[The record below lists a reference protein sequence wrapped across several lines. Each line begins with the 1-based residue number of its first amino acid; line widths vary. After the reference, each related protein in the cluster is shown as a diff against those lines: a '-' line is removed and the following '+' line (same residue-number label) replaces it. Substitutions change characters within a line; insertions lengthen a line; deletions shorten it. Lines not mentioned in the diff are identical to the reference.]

1 MDLSAGT
8 VAVDSSA
15 NNQNITFT
23 STIDDDSAGDTDLTL
38 TAGTGAVDLQGA
50 VGATNRLDDFTVST
64 ATSDLMNMTADTI
77 AVTSTNID
85 LKGTTYTSSVGGI
98 TLTGAVDLDLSAG
111 TVTVDSSA
119 NNQNITF
126 TSTIDDDSAGDT
138 DLTLT
143 AGTGA
148 VDLQGAVGATNRLDD
163 FTVASTATSD
173 LMNVTA
179 DICGYEYEHRPE
191 GNDLYFK
198 CWWHYAYRSG
208 GLGLVR
214 GHGCRGQFREQPEH
228 HLHEHDRRRLCG

>member
-1 MDLSAGT
+1 MASD
-8 VAVDSSA
+8 
-15 NNQNITFT
+15 
-23 STIDDDSAGDTDLTL
+23 
-38 TAGTGAVDLQGA
+38 
-50 VGATNRLDDFTVST
+50 
-64 ATSDLMNMTADTI
+64 ATSDLMDMTIDTI

-85 LKGTTYTSSVGGI
+85 LRERPILPSVGGI

-111 TVTVDSSA
+111 TVAVDSSA

-173 LMNVTA
+173 LMNVAADTIAVTSTNIDLKGTTYTSSVGGFTLTGAVDLDLSAGTVAVDSSANNQNITFTSTIDDDSAGDTDLTLTA
-179 DICGYEYEHRPE
+179 GT
-191 GNDLYFK
+191 GAVDL
-198 CWWHYAYRSG
+198 
-208 GLGLVR
+208 
-214 GHGCRGQFREQPEH
+214 RE
-228 HLHEHDRRRLCG
+228 RLERLTDWTTLR